1 MSRWLNASASA
12 GSSRNV
18 GTNDVLSRT
27 DPPAVPSAGFARAIL
42 PWGEPRGG
50 PSRPPST
57 LFGVGGFIRALDAGV
72 VDEALDGLAAEDV
85 GLEDL
90 LEVLLLDARVPHV
103 VGIDHDHRTV
113 AALREA
119 AGLVDPHVGLE
130 PGAQGFGP
138 QELDVRFDVAP
149 RRTILT
155 ARAHEDVAVVLA
167 HQAPPPAAAWAALR
181 SDMNRSTSSRI
192 ACTMSFSGTLRTTSP
207 FLKMSPMPRPPA
219 TPMSAARAS
228 PGPLTSQPMTAM
240 WISSLRPRN
249 SSSTSLASLTRST
262 SARPQEGQDTKV
274 SPPVRSPRALRMSI
288 PTRTSSVGSA
298 LSETRIVSPIPS
310 ESSAPRPTADLIV
323 PTPGVPA
330 SVTPRWNG

>member
-130 PGAQGFGP
+130 PGAHGFGP

-149 RRTILT
+149 GRAVLT
-155 ARAHEDVAVVLA
+155 AGAHEDVRVVLA
-167 HQAPPPAAAWAALR
+167 HQAPPLAALGRPLGPRSGGPSGRRLDGPSLRYEPIDFFTHRLHDLFLRDLADDLTVLEDEPDTAPAGHADVGRARFAGTVDLAAHHRDVDLLVEPAELVLDVLGELDEIDVGPAARRTRHEREPAL
-181 SDMNRSTSSRI
+181 
-192 ACTMSFSGTLRTTSP
+192 A
-207 FLKMSPMPRPPA
+207 
-219 TPMSAARAS
+219 
-228 PGPLTSQPMTAM
+228 QPERLEDVDAH
-240 WISSLRPRN
+240 P
-249 SSSTSLASLTRST
+249 
-262 SARPQEGQDTKV
+262 DFF
-274 SPPVRSPRALRMSI
+274 
-288 PTRTSSVGSA
+288 
-298 LSETRIVSPIPS
+298 
-310 ESSAPRPTADLIV
+310 
-323 PTPGVPA
+323 
-330 SVTPRWNG
+330 